1 MNDADVHCDLALLTD
16 SAIEAKDG
24 KISAI
29 GIFDRVEATSLP
41 FTLESALHLVRLRGE
56 PGKKIGLDQ
65 KLVSPASQELA
76 SVHSGVKLDRFGVV
90 NVLAGIKGLILDQEG
105 RYSFQ
110 TFFDG
115 ILISTAS
122 LHVTV
127 VQKIEESG

>member
-1 MNDADVHCDLALLTD
+1 MNDGGVHCDLALLAD
-16 SAIEAKDG
+16 SAVEAKDG

-29 GIFDRVEATSLP
+29 GIFDRVETTSLP

-56 PGKKIGLDQ
+56 SGKEIGLEQ
-65 KLVSPASQELA
+65 KIVSPASQELA
-76 SVHSGVKLDRFGVV
+76 SVHSGVRLDRFGVA

-110 TFFDG
+110 SFFDG
-115 ILISTAS
+115 SLISTAS

-127 VQKIEESG
+127 VQEIEESG